1 MKIRSILALL
11 TAAAVLTGCSS
22 GKTTLTE
29 SDPYATEPGAPVVSG
44 TSPAASVADPDVPSD
59 PETSSV
65 VSPETTAEGTSTT
78 VSPASSSAPATASTG
93 AATEPVSTSA
103 ATTAAE
109 TAPSA
114 TRPAETHSEPK
125 RSEYTAKDI
134 GGTGADPSEFFEDG
148 CCDEEAALDG
158 DYFIY
163 SDIAAEGAAECPEYP
178 VEPVPGWDIQP
189 EAGLLTGG
197 EWNDNENWEFWQ
209 GLYDSNNYG
218 VDWSGYKEAW
228 RTGADFRL
236 EVTVKDSAGKP
247 VGGAKVTSDEP
258 EYSAVTDNEG
268 KAYLFYS
275 FGQVING
282 FTQITV
288 TYGDC
293 SRSERITLGAD
304 ESLEITLDS
313 EVKPAEKTLDLMI
326 MCDTTGSMS
335 DELEYLK
342 EELEDVV
349 KRIRSDNAN
358 IRVRLSV
365 NFYRDEGDEYVVREF
380 PFTDD
385 LDAVVGAI
393 SQQWASGGGDT
404 PEAVHTALDS
414 AVNSHDWGE
423 DSVKVMFLVLDA
435 PPHSDTQI
443 IDEVVKHVRT
453 AAQKGIR
460 IVPVAASGVDKSCEF
475 LLRSMAFMTGGT
487 YAFLTDDSGIGFGH
501 TEPTVGSYEVEKLND
516 MMVRICNKYLG

>member
-1 MKIRSILALL
+1 MKIRSILAIL
-11 TAAAVLTGCSS
+11 TAAAVLTGCSA

-44 TSPAASVADPDVPSD
+44 TSPADPDVPSD

-65 VSPETTAEGTSTT
+65 VSPETPATGTSTT
-78 VSPASSSAPATASTG
+78 ASPASSSASVTASTG
-93 AATEPVSTSA
+93 AAAEPVSTSA

-109 TAPSA
+109 TAPS
-114 TRPAETHSEPK
+114 TTKPAETHSEPK

-134 GGTGADPSEFFEDG
+134 GGTGADPSGFFEDG

-178 VEPVPGWDIQP
+178 VEPVSGWDIQP

-282 FTQITV
+282 FTQVTV

-293 SRSERITLGAD
+293 SQSERLTLGAD

-414 AVNSHDWGE
+414 AVNSHDWDE

-443 IDEVVKHVRT
+443 VDEVVKHVRT

-487 YAFLTDDSGIGFGH
+487 YAFLTDDSGIGYGH